1 MTGTIPPAA
10 LQKSARRAWTAIGGA
25 LRELEGAGYIVRHQL
40 RDRQGRISDTEY
52 VIYEQ
57 PQLPETPGPDTAGAR
72 YGFTRY
78 GKPVS
83 G

>member
-1 MTGTIPPAA
+1 MP
-10 LQKSARRAWTAIGGA
+10 SAVRCG
-25 LRELEGAGYIVRHQL
+25 ELETAGYIVRNQL
-40 RDRQGRISDTEY
+40 RDQQGRISDTEY
-52 VIYEQ
+52 VIYEKPQ
-57 PQLPETPGPDTAGAR
+57 PRQPETPKAGYGCTR